1 MTPQDDASSPADGTS
16 RPDEDDSPQT
26 LIEHL
31 LELRSRLLRASLA
44 VLVILIALSP
54 FSRRLFDWLAVP
66 MLSQLPEGSRLIAV
80 DIAAP
85 FLTPFKLTLVLAL
98 LLAMP
103 VILYQVWAFVA
114 PGLYRHEKRLAMPI
128 LISSVVLFYA
138 GCAFAFFVVFPL
150 LFGFFFNIA
159 PDAVSV
165 TPDISAYLSFI
176 LTLFIAFG
184 LAFEVPVVT
193 LILVST
199 GLMSRRQLAAKRG
212 YIIVGAFAV
221 GMLLTPPDVISQT
234 LLALPVWLLFE
245 LGLLMCRWLVP
256 EKDAGQER
264 ED

>member
-1 MTPQDDASSPADGTS
+1 MAEHTESAADSGPESAEDNGPQS
-16 RPDEDDSPQT
+16 
-26 LIEHL
+26 LLEHL
-31 LELRSRLLRASLA
+31 LELRSRLLKASLA

-66 MLSQLPEGSRLIAV
+66 MLSQLPEGSQLIAV
-80 DIAAP
+80 DVAAP
-85 FLTPFKLTLVLAL
+85 FLTPFKLTLVIAL

-103 VILYQVWAFVA
+103 VILYQIWAFVA

-128 LISSVVLFYA
+128 LISSVLLFYA

-165 TPDISAYLSFI
+165 TPDIAAYLSFI

-199 GLMSRRQLAAKRG
+199 GVMSRQQLAAKRG

-256 EKDAGQER
+256 EKRGEGPDEA
-264 ED
+264 